1 MMTIK
6 TPQDYGAIGD
16 GITNDTIAIQSCI
29 DNNTYI
35 YIPPANYLITSS
47 IVTKYAY
54 IEASCSKVG
63 FGRANNINSLP
74 ITNLGSAT
82 YFM

>member
-29 DNNTYI
+29 DNN
-35 YIPPANYLITSS
+35 
-47 IVTKYAY
+47 AY